1 MPDEAKYFIGE
12 CNVIKADSVGEPGK
26 RTFKMEAVSDFGS
39 ITLWMEKESLFQVG
53 ISLGEFI
60 ATRKEPE
67 TKEPFDSSTIEV
79 KEIQEIEFQCID
91 LSIIHDPSGDLFTI
105 NAQGSD
111 NDDVLFN
118 ASFTFSRI
126 QAEELSSTILKVIAA
141 GRQPCFLC
149 AAPLDPNN
157 PHLCLKLNG
166 NAVKTKSDN

>member
-1 MPDEAKYFIGE
+1 
-12 CNVIKADSVGEPGK
+12 
-26 RTFKMEAVSDFGS
+26 
-39 ITLWMEKESLFQVG
+39 MEKESLFQVG

-60 ATRKEPE
+60 ATRKQPD

-91 LSIIHDPSGDLFTI
+91 LSIIHDPSSDLFTI

-111 NDDVLFN
+111 KDDVLFN

-126 QAEELSSTILKVIAA
+126 QAEELSVTILKVVAA
-141 GRQPCFLC
+141 GRQPCILC
-149 AAPLDPNN
+149 ASPLDPNN